1 MNYYI
6 VVSDENRVLEKLH
19 FDDRTR
25 ALYFA
30 ERRRKQGYIV
40 TVTAYEAGVSIR
52 DYMKQEGE
60 NYGTY

>member
-6 VVSDENRVLEKLH
+6 TVSDNKQILEKVIY
-19 FDDRTR
+19 DDRDM

-40 TVTAYEAGVSIR
+40 TVKVIII
-52 DYMKQEGE
+52 K
-60 NYGTY
+60 